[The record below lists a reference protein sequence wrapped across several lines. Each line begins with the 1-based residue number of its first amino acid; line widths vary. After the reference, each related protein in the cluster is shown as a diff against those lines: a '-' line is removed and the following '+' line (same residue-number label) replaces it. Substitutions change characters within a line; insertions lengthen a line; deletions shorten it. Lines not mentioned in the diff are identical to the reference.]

1 MTEDTPWQRRLE
13 AAGLNQRKL
22 SAIVGRREKTVS
34 TAIRGRLKGGVP
46 KYLKVI
52 IIALELMDEDQR
64 ERLFELAR
72 AEPDDDT
79 SEGKAKLAD
88 EGESELEALR
98 SEIEELTRKLRDKG
112 G

>member
-52 IIALELMDEDQR
+52 IMAWELMDDAQR
-64 ERLFELAR
+64 ERLLDLAR
-72 AEPDDDT
+72 AEPDDDL
-79 SEGKAKLAD
+79 SEPKPKLSD
-88 EGESELEALR
+88 EAESELAVLR
-98 SEIEELTRKLRDKG
+98 AEIEVLKQKLRRSG
-112 G
+112 Q

>member
-13 AAGLNQRKL
+13 AAGLKQRQL

-52 IIALELMDEDQR
+52 IIAWELMDEAQR
-64 ERLFELAR
+64 ERLLALAR

-79 SEGKAKLAD
+79 SERKQKQSD
-88 EGESELEALR
+88 EAESELEALR
-98 SEIEELTRKLRDKG
+98 AEIELLRRKLRNSG
-112 G
+112 R